1 MKRFGRMA
9 LVSVTLALAASA
21 GLAAPPTDEDVT
33 RAIETFVTK
42 TKDLD
47 QTDRTN
53 YGRLRMEAARAAL
66 ADISVSEASLAQ
78 IEQLHSRQL
87 IMIAGK
93 TDDASNRLGELSRN
107 TGKDGA
113 SAAILRLSYLPS
125 AFIPANANDEVKSRA
140 EVAKKTQKEAL
151 ERALT
156 HASLREAVAA
166 GKGAELFMSLR
177 RVDRAVLN
185 DSVSTILKIESV
197 ITPELPIDAARN
209 LTNVFDVLSSAEN
222 VPAADMERIRT
233 RIVAAMKAAKGQT
246 DNEAQIKAFDRSLA
260 YIDGAFARGQLVGHA
275 SPPLTFTWSN
285 YATPINS
292 IEDLK
297 GKVVV
302 IDFWATWCGPCI
314 ASFPNVRKLQ
324 EHYQGYP
331 VVILGVTSLQG
342 FHIDRPE
349 GASGKTERID
359 TSTDQAKEYELM
371 KTFVKQLDMTWPVV
385 FTKEDVFNPDYG
397 VRGIPHVA
405 ILDPNGV
412 VRYRGMHPG
421 SDQEGKINKIDGL
434 LREFGLPVPSGEA
447 AGQTTTAGS

>member
-33 RAIETFVTK
+33 RAIETFVSK

-93 TDDASNRLGELSRN
+93 TEDAGNRLGELSRN
-107 TGKDGA
+107 SGKDGA

-125 AFIPANANDEVKSRA
+125 AFVPANATDEVKANA
-140 EVAKKTQKEAL
+140 EKNKATQKEAL

-156 HASLREAVAA
+156 HASLPEAVAA
-166 GKGAELFMSLR
+166 GKGPELFMSLR
-177 RVDRAVLN
+177 RLDRGVIN
-185 DSVSTILKIESV
+185 NSIPTILKVESV
-197 ITPELPIDAARN
+197 ITPELPLDAARN
-209 LTNVFDVLSSAEN
+209 LTNVFDTLSSAEN
-222 VPAADMERIRT
+222 VPAADMERIRVK
-233 RIVAAMKAAKGQT
+233 IVAAMKAAKGQT
-246 DNEAQIKAFDRSLA
+246 DNEAQIRGLERSLA
-260 YIDGAFARGQLVGHA
+260 YLDGAFARGQLVGHQ

-285 YATPINS
+285 YASPINS

-314 ASFPNVRKLQ
+314 SSFPNVRKLQ

-349 GASGKTERID
+349 GATGKTERID
-359 TSTDQAKEYELM
+359 TTDDAAKEYELM
-371 KTFVKQLDMTWPVV
+371 KKFITQLDMTWPVA
-385 FTKEDVFNPDYG
+385 FTEQDVFNPDYG

-405 ILDPNGV
+405 IVDPAGV

-434 LREFGLPVPSGEA
+434 LREFGLPVPTGDA